1 MRLCFASLLEAGG
14 KGVNWL
20 HLAGCC
26 EYYND
31 LLGRNVR
38 KSTKLIWL

>member
-1 MRLCFASLLEAGG
+1 MRLCVASLLEAGD

-20 HLAGCC
+20 HLARCC

-31 LLGRNVR
+31 LLGRHVR
-38 KSTKLIWL
+38 KGTKLL

>member
-1 MRLCFASLLEAGG
+1 MGLCVASLLEAGG

-20 HLAGCC
+20 HLAGFC

-31 LLGRNVR
+31 LLGRYVR
-38 KSTKLIWL
+38 KGTKLL